1 MTREKEFK
9 KIKEIIKENIK
20 DADCGLFFARNIAG
34 DPMINLFVGKFFIIN
49 ICRCYSYYE
58 VFGCNSKETSE
69 LKDYYAK
76 IL

>member
-1 MTREKEFK
+1 MTREKEFEKVK
-9 KIKEIIKENIK
+9 KIIKEKIK
-20 DADCGLFFARNIAG
+20 DADCGIYFTRNIAG
-34 DPMINLFVGKFFIIN
+34 DPMSTLFVGKFFIVS
-49 ICRCYSYYE
+49 ICLCYSYYE